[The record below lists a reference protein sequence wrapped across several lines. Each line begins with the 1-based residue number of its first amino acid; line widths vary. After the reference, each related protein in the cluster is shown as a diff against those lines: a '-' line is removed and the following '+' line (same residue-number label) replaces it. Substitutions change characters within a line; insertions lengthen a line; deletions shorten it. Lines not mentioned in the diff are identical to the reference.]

1 MSDYQYQQPYAA
13 PQAYPAQQAYPSGA
27 DAGYLM
33 QLEQRVRYLEA
44 KCATALVSGGFFK
57 KSFAVWGYAFVASF
71 IIGTILSIIG
81 FIIALIFG
89 ITAAGALGE
98 ILRQSSGSTF

>member
-1 MSDYQYQQPYAA
+1 MSDYRYPQP
-13 PQAYPAQQAYPSGA
+13 YPAQQPYPQAYAPTA
-27 DAGYLM
+27 DAGYIA

-44 KCATALVSGGFFK
+44 KCATTLVSGGFFK

-89 ITAAGALGE
+89 VTALGALSE
-98 ILRQSSGSTF
+98 IMQQSSGSTF